1 MRVVIADDTML
12 MREGLARLL
21 ADAGVDVVESV
32 GDVEGLN
39 RAVAFKSPDVA
50 IVDIRMP
57 PTFTDEGLVAARLI
71 RATQPGTAVLVL
83 SQHLVPEFALRLL
96 EDQQAG
102 CGYLLKERVGDM
114 AVLVD
119 ALRRLVAGET
129 VVDPSIVT
137 ALFARRRRDRPMGML
152 TPREREVLALVT
164 EGRSNLAIAERLSI
178 TQRTVEAHVTQ
189 VFDKLCL
196 PEDPDTNRRVL
207 ASLTFLQS
215 GA

>member
-189 VFDKLCL
+189 VFDKLGL